1 MSTLV
6 IHGVLSLCI
15 REISLQFVQ
24 QVRYSTLL
32 CFLKNVIKIMVVH
45 HQRQSSTLKLTQTI
59 NIIITIHHHI
69 ELGKAAE
76 LKPQF
81 SSRNVKLCGFSCND
95 ADSHKGW
102 IEDIKVAT
110 GQNVTFPL
118 FCDPD
123 RSISTELGIL
133 DETNKNAA
141 GLPMTV
147 RSVFILKPD
156 RTVALLLTYPA
167 SCGRNFDEIL
177 RVVDSL
183 QLTCTH
189 SVATPV
195 NWKKG
200 SDVIVNFPLTDV
212 DADEAFGKGGYKV
225 VDLPSE
231 KDKDLPKHYL
241 RYTKDPLADSTDCCI
256 IQ

>member
-1 MSTLV
+1 MGGPSINDKFPNLE
-6 IHGVLSLCI
+6 G
-15 REISLQFVQ
+15 E
-24 QVRYSTLL
+24 
-32 CFLKNVIKIMVVH
+32 
-45 HQRQSSTLKLTQTI
+45 TQGTDTFNLYEYLGDSWGI
-59 NIIITIHHHI
+59 VFMHPGDFTPVCTT